1 MAAAELAVGAINGT
15 GWPISESS
23 LRTSTNCAPG
33 MCSARSP
40 PCLSDFEHGHRVEGD
55 VDCAIEDPQQSVRCG
70 FGQETFASA
79 AGNGQDAPK
88 TAILIDKTGGSRGR
102 QSQRN
107 RASGIDDQIPPPP
120 AGRISNR

>member
-23 LRTSTNCAPG
+23 LRTSTNCRRGCAQ
-33 MCSARSP
+33 ARSP

-55 VDCAIEDPQQSVRCG
+55 VDCASRIPRQSVRCG
-70 FGQETFASA
+70 FGQETFAVA

-88 TAILIDKTGGSRGR
+88 IGIGGHLTAPPLPHHRAYGSRTRRVDWVKLG
-102 QSQRN
+102 QEHE
-107 RASGIDDQIPPPP
+107 
-120 AGRISNR
+120 